1 MTYGDIMNESIGRSM
16 SIIYRYRQ
24 ILINHKLKPYDLG
37 CGQYIFL
44 MNIARNLGISQKELT
59 SLVMIDK
66 ATTAKALKKLEE
78 NDYIYRVCDLADRRY
93 NQLFLTDKGHELVPI
108 IIDIL
113 EGITEELT
121 HGLSDDECE
130 QFSAISNMILDN
142 AILAVDL
149 LRNEK

>member
-1 MTYGDIMNESIGRSM
+1 MNESIGKSM

-44 MNIARNLGISQKELT
+44 MNIERNLGINQKELT
-59 SLVMIDK
+59 NLVMIDK

-78 NDYIYRVCDLADRRY
+78 NEYIYRVCDLNDRRY
-93 NQLFLTDKGHELVPI
+93 NQLYLTEKAHELMPVI
-108 IIDIL
+108 IEIL
-113 EGITEELT
+113 ESITDELVEGLTKEEY
-121 HGLSDDECE
+121 E
-130 QFSAISNMILDN
+130 QFSRICDKILCNAIS
-142 AILAVDL
+142 AVEV